1 MGAGQYKAPDAPPAA
16 SSSSNERKTKSLRLP
31 WHNAAAQ
38 KRPVARRRE
47 KRGWTAIGANLTEST
62 VVRSTVGGRTTLR
75 GHGGV
80 LITPAKDE
88 KDATWHTFRVSVKQ
102 VGHNEAFSFAGAL
115 VQTFVTSTWGP
126 TGTSAS
132 TLSAFDDTG
141 TVSSASVRCAKTV
154 PRGVFV
160 HLSVVSNVETTN
172 GLHAL
177 HVEEANALVS
187 LDQLVSNTSVRVQL
201 MDAYGDARKMGQLEI
216 TLLSQLPTIDKSLPP
231 IVRPT
236 SDALAH
242 ALRRY
247 IDAFAAK
254 TVDALDNNIRLTDGS
269 LYEHEPA
276 KDISLVDG
284 NSLPLLMF
292 LYAATRLKAV
302 AGHENEFADAQIRA
316 GCFLAR
322 VRPSELSHADDATKL
337 LVLCNAARVLG
348 WTISVS
354 EEYRGSGAAIPL
366 AASSIGH
373 FSGQCVEHST
383 LTATV
388 LMHIRDSTS
397 SLCRVLQPLLAD
409 YRIGHMLMTCRM
421 ALAPGNGGSG
431 VARHLVTALVPKS
444 ALLALDR
451 SPSQPP
457 PLPGGFTPDQRRPFC
472 LLDTVCRTP
481 VSKYVRHPGAA
492 AEHESRVLAGI
503 LPTEW
508 DEQMAF
514 TGADRRLDTC
524 MEIHLVDGDIRQM
537 ACVSI
542 LGGGGGGGAGTRAAI
557 GIPMSAFYANALAP
571 ATHRLWTPLPL
582 TAKSPEF
589 VLCRPLFDET
599 RLLSNLYQT
608 PSDPEYL
615 SDTSTLYD
623 AIEAVLKTRDQPK
636 AGQTLGWRIGVYDY
650 VAEEANTPLV
660 PFMTKSV
667 EASNRKAENDPHHHM
682 TAIRSDYVGRVLLCA
697 DVRATVY
704 VVSYIHSS
712 R

>member
-1 MGAGQYKAPDAPPAA
+1 
-16 SSSSNERKTKSLRLP
+16 
-31 WHNAAAQ
+31 
-38 KRPVARRRE
+38 
-47 KRGWTAIGANLTEST
+47 
-62 VVRSTVGGRTTLR
+62 
-75 GHGGV
+75 
-80 LITPAKDE
+80 
-88 KDATWHTFRVSVKQ
+88 
-102 VGHNEAFSFAGAL
+102 
-115 VQTFVTSTWGP
+115 
-126 TGTSAS
+126 
-132 TLSAFDDTG
+132 
-141 TVSSASVRCAKTV
+141 
-154 PRGVFV
+154 
-160 HLSVVSNVETTN
+160 
-172 GLHAL
+172 
-177 HVEEANALVS
+177 
-187 LDQLVSNTSVRVQL
+187 
-201 MDAYGDARKMGQLEI
+201 
-216 TLLSQLPTIDKSLPP
+216 
-231 IVRPT
+231 
-236 SDALAH
+236 
-242 ALRRY
+242 
-247 IDAFAAK
+247 
-254 TVDALDNNIRLTDGS
+254 
-269 LYEHEPA
+269 
-276 KDISLVDG
+276 
-284 NSLPLLMF
+284 
-292 LYAATRLKAV
+292 
-302 AGHENEFADAQIRA
+302 
-316 GCFLAR
+316 
-322 VRPSELSHADDATKL
+322 
-337 LVLCNAARVLG
+337 
-348 WTISVS
+348 
-354 EEYRGSGAAIPL
+354 
-366 AASSIGH
+366 
-373 FSGQCVEHST
+373 
-383 LTATV
+383 
-388 LMHIRDSTS
+388 
-397 SLCRVLQPLLAD
+397 
-409 YRIGHMLMTCRM
+409 
-421 ALAPGNGGSG
+421 
-431 VARHLVTALVPKS
+431 
-444 ALLALDR
+444 
-451 SPSQPP
+451 
-457 PLPGGFTPDQRRPFC
+457 
-472 LLDTVCRTP
+472 
-481 VSKYVRHPGAA
+481 
-492 AEHESRVLAGI
+492 VLAGI